1 MMSTTTTPPERGEH
15 FPRRRRG
22 LVTSAALAG
31 ALTLALSVG
40 GCSAF
45 GSIIADDDPR
55 PTASNTVAPSRTPL
69 STSTPSATTA
79 PSPTS
84 TVDPGLPVVNIDD
97 RPLYP
102 VAQTLV
108 TEMFARYSDRTGAKY
123 AYALVPDTPA
133 GDDYA
138 HGFLLLLAD
147 QKSVFAFLPSTQSQD
162 VAALDTQLQ
171 GYIDKANETERKF
184 LAGEPMGVT
193 IKITNSDGSV
203 FESDGTNTP
212 FD

>member
-1 MMSTTTTPPERGEH
+1 MSTTTTLPERGT
-15 FPRRRRG
+15 PPRRRRRG
-22 LVTSAALAG
+22 LVTSAAIAG
-31 ALTLALSVG
+31 AVTIALSVG
-40 GCSAF
+40 GCSVF
-45 GSIIADDDPR
+45 GSIIADDVPR
-55 PTASNTVAPSRTPL
+55 PAASSTAAPSGSP
-69 STSTPSATTA
+69 SATSTPAAITT

-84 TVDPGLPVVNIDD
+84 TVDFDLPVVGIDE
-97 RPLYP
+97 RPLYA

-108 TEMFARYSDRTGAKY
+108 TEMFARYSDRNGAEY
-123 AYALVPDTPA
+123 AYALVPDTQA

-147 QKSVFAFLPSTQSQD
+147 LKSVFAFLPSTESRD
-162 VAALDTQLQ
+162 VAALDAELQ
-171 GYIDKANETERKF
+171 GYIDDATERERKF
-184 LAGEPMGVT
+184 LAGEPMGDT

>member
-1 MMSTTTTPPERGEH
+1 MSTTTTLPERRT
-15 FPRRRRG
+15 PPRRRRRG
-22 LVTSAALAG
+22 LVTSAAIAG
-31 ALTLALSVG
+31 AVTIALSVG
-40 GCSAF
+40 GCSVF
-45 GSIIADDDPR
+45 GSIIADDAPP
-55 PTASNTVAPSRTPL
+55 PTASSTVAPSGSP
-69 STSTPSATTA
+69 SATSTPAATTT

-84 TVDPGLPVVNIDD
+84 TVDFDLPVVGIDE

-108 TEMFARYSDRTGAKY
+108 TEMFARYSDRNGAEY
-123 AYALVPDTPA
+123 AYALVPDTQA
-133 GDDYA
+133 GGDYA

-147 QKSVFAFLPSTQSQD
+147 LKSVFAFLPSTESRD
-162 VAALDTQLQ
+162 VAALDAQLQ
-171 GYIDKANETERKF
+171 GYIDEATARERKF
-184 LAGEPMGVT
+184 LAGEPMGDT